1 MEQKLIDGQYR
12 WIPSP
17 RKVAAL
23 SKAAA
28 RLIGKLP
35 GTDAEQLVGFM
46 AEAGFKYTLARLMVG
61 FHGDTRTAKK
71 DLSDLAEA
79 ADALLNAAQ
88 SLSSG
93 AEEILARAVTPYK
106 TSRQFQNEISLALDG
121 EGIDPL
127 GQDPMGDKWIQGL
140 YALREEAK
148 AAVSL
153 LGQMTAKKG
162 RTPLGARLE
171 GAPEDELARVC
182 KEFTAAHGCKTQA
195 VAVEMVQ
202 AILEAELGKDAMHRL
217 DGTPKKG
224 KGRKAVRKLA

>member
-23 SKAAA
+23 SRAATLLV
-28 RLIGKLP
+28 RKLP
-35 GTDAEQLVGFM
+35 GTDAEQLVEFM
-46 AEAGFKYTLARLMVG
+46 AQAGFKYTLARLMVG
-61 FHGDTRTAKK
+61 FHGDTMTAKEG
-71 DLSDLAEA
+71 LSALADA

-88 SLSSG
+88 SLSPG
-93 AEEILARAVTPYK
+93 AKEILARAVTPYK
-106 TSRQFQNEISLALDG
+106 TSRQFQNEISMALDG

-127 GQDPMGDKWIQGL
+127 GQDPMGDEWIQGL
-140 YALREEAK
+140 YALREEAN

-171 GAPEDELARVC
+171 GAPEDELARKC
-182 KEFTAAHGCKTQA
+182 KEFTTAHGCKTQA
-195 VAVEMVQ
+195 VALEMMQ
-202 AILEAELGKDAMHRL
+202 AILEAELGNNAMRQL
-217 DGTPKKG
+217 DGTPKRG